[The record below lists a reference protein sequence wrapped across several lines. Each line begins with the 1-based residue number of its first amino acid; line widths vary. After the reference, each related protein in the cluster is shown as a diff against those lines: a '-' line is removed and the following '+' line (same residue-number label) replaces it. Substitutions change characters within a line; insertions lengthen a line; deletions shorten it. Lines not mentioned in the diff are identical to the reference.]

1 MSWIIVGAIGYYKFE
16 VFLGVRLGYE
26 ITLVGYAL
34 SVFFI
39 VVFSYEFL
47 EVKKNC
53 PVVGY
58 FMLLL
63 VVFDIA
69 VAGIVFFN
77 AILGYQ
83 LLSILGVLMT
93 LTIFVAAMVCLYKKQ
108 RQARLFSIGWLF
120 YMLSLILWI
129 IYNNGILEYTIVLA
143 NIHLVGSLVE
153 TTFLSFALVDKYYL
167 LRLEMNQTYE
177 RLKKA
182 NVQMIQAFGTTVEK
196 RDPYTAGHQFRVSN
210 LAEAIAKQMNLE
222 EDFVESVKL
231 SALIHDIGKIG
242 ISKNLLKKKH
252 KLSGNEFQKIK
263 KHVQIGYEI
272 IEHLDISQNI
282 KDGILHHHERLD
294 GSGYPNGIKKDKISL
309 IGKILAVADTVEAV
323 TNARPYRRPLGLKTA
338 MEILKKGRN
347 NIFDRQVVKAC
358 LRLLQA
364 GFKF

>member
-1 MSWIIVGAIGYYKFE
+1 M
-16 VFLGVRLGYE
+16 
-26 ITLVGYAL
+26 TLI
-34 SVFFI
+34 FI
-39 VVFSYEFL
+39 AAFSYEFL
-47 EVKKNC
+47 DVKKNC
-53 PVVGY
+53 PIVGY
-58 FMLLL
+58 FMLML
-63 VVFDIA
+63 VISGIA

-129 IYNNGILEYTIVLA
+129 IYNNGILEYTVVLA

-210 LAEAIAKQMNLE
+210 LAEAIAKQ
-222 EDFVESVKL
+222 
-231 SALIHDIGKIG
+231 
-242 ISKNLLKKKH
+242 
-252 KLSGNEFQKIK
+252 
-263 KHVQIGYEI
+263 
-272 IEHLDISQNI
+272 
-282 KDGILHHHERLD
+282 
-294 GSGYPNGIKKDKISL
+294 
-309 IGKILAVADTVEAV
+309 
-323 TNARPYRRPLGLKTA
+323 
-338 MEILKKGRN
+338 
-347 NIFDRQVVKAC
+347 KA
-358 LRLLQA
+358 
-364 GFKF
+364 